1 MLIDENGLI
10 KISDF
15 SLIREI
21 PEKPGLMT
29 KNVITRFFL
38 IISIIF

>member
-1 MLIDENGLI
+1 MLIDGNGLI

-21 PEKPGLMT
+21 PEKSVLMT
-29 KNVITRFFL
+29 KNVVTR
-38 IISIIF
+38 